1 MTNFIINQLEFT
13 RRQTL
18 KYVNDI
24 NDSMAEKIP
33 TGLRNNIKWNLGHI
47 YVIHEKFA
55 FGLTNHQ
62 THLPSNFNQ
71 LFDPGTKPSDWTQK
85 GPSMSELLEL
95 LSEQFIRIESILT
108 NHIKEDIN
116 PHYHSSSSG
125 LTFKTV
131 DDVLTFSIY
140 HEAMHFATIKNI
152 LSILNHDDEQN

>member
-1 MTNFIINQLEFT
+1 MSNFIIDQLGFT

-47 YVIHEKFA
+47 YVIHEKVA

-62 THLPSNFNQ
+62 TTLPSKFNE
-71 LFDPGTKPSDWTQK
+71 LFDTGTKPADWTQK
-85 GPSMSELLEL
+85 IPSMSELIEL
-95 LSEQFIRIESILT
+95 LSGQIVRIESILT
-108 NHIKEDIN
+108 SNIKEDIN

-131 DDVLTFSIY
+131 ENVLTFSIF